1 MKTKKNKS
9 TNHNKT
15 RRKSYKPDIKV
26 IEPGFV
32 LYASKKKK
40 HGLKI
45 LDYTRKNKQKH
56 KTHCIYNNIT
66 WFTSSLVEAKKYKKS
81 DYGVYKWDI
90 VNKTRLIKMSEENR
104 VFFKKLFMNTK
115 DNIKPFI
122 NIDSKEISK
131 IDYDHP
137 FLKMDNNEKALYELE
152 FIFGYISLTK
162 QYEFILFIK
171 YLVENKF
178 IELLSRYNT
187 SLIVKI
193 YRFILNYNLNKIGK
207 REGLNRI
214 TLYPIVKNC
223 VLNLCKMLN
232 NKNIDGIYQPDINS
246 FWYPKVIS
254 NYSYSIEEYIL
265 FSPHSNL
272 GNVLEID

>member
-1 MKTKKNKS
+1 MKTKKNKN
-9 TNHNKT
+9 TKHNKT
-15 RRKSYKPDIKV
+15 RRKSYNPSIK
-26 IEPGFV
+26 ELDPGFV

-90 VNKTRLIKMSEENR
+90 TNKTRLIKMSEENR

-272 GNVLEID
+272 GNVLELE

>member
-1 MKTKKNKS
+1 MKTKKNKN

-15 RRKSYKPDIKV
+15 RRKSYNPSIK
-26 IEPGFV
+26 ELDPGFV

-66 WFTSSLVEAKKYKKS
+66 WFTSSLVEAKKYKKT
-81 DYGVYKWDI
+81 DYGIYKWDV

-122 NIDSKEISK
+122 NIENEKLSK

-232 NKNIDGIYQPDINS
+232 NKNIDGIYQPDISS

-254 NYSYSIEEYIL
+254 KYSYSIEEYIL

-272 GNVLEID
+272 GNVLELD

>member
-1 MKTKKNKS
+1 MKTKKNKN
-9 TNHNKT
+9 TNNNKT
-15 RRKSYKPDIKV
+15 RRKIYGPVVKE

-45 LDYTRKNKQKH
+45 LDYTRKNKEKH

-66 WFTSSLVEAKKYKKS
+66 WFTPSLVEAKKYKKS
-81 DYGVYKWDI
+81 EYGVYKWDV
-90 VNKTRLIKMSEENR
+90 VNKTRLIKIIGQNYE
-104 VFFKKLFMNTK
+104 FFKNLFINTK
-115 DNIKPFI
+115 YNIKPFI
-122 NIDSKEISK
+122 NIESRQISK
-131 IDYDHP
+131 IEYDHP
-137 FLKMDNNEKALYELE
+137 FLKMKNNEQAFYEFE

-193 YRFILNYNLNKIGK
+193 YRFILNYNVNKISK
-207 REGLNRI
+207 REGMNRI

-223 VLNLCKMLN
+223 ILNLCTMLN
-232 NKNIDGIYQPDINS
+232 NKNIDGIYQPNINS
-246 FWYPKVIS
+246 FWYPKVIPE
-254 NYSYSIEEYIL
+254 YSYSIEEYIL

-272 GNVLEID
+272 GNVLELE

>member
-1 MKTKKNKS
+1 MKTKKNKN

-15 RRKSYKPDIKV
+15 RRKSYKPTIK
-26 IEPGFV
+26 ELDPGFV

-45 LDYTRKNKQKH
+45 LDYTRKNKEKH

-66 WFTSSLVEAKKYKKS
+66 WFTPSLVEAKKYKKS
-81 DYGVYKWDI
+81 EYGVYKWDV
-90 VNKTRLIKMSEENR
+90 VNKTKLIKITGQNYE
-104 VFFKKLFMNTK
+104 FFKNLFINTK
-115 DNIKPFI
+115 YDIKPFI
-122 NIDSKEISK
+122 NIESRQISK
-131 IDYDHP
+131 IEYDHP
-137 FLKMDNNEKALYELE
+137 FLKMNNNEQAFYEFE
-152 FIFGYISLTK
+152 FIFGYISLK
-162 QYEFILFIK
+162 NQYEFVLFIK

-193 YRFILNYNLNKIGK
+193 YRFILNYNVNKISK
-207 REGLNRI
+207 REGMNRI

-223 VLNLCKMLN
+223 ILNLCTMLN
-232 NKNIDGIYQPDINS
+232 NKNIDGIYQPNINS
-246 FWYPKVIS
+246 FWYPKVIPE
-254 NYSYSIEEYIL
+254 YSYSIEEYIL

-272 GNVLEID
+272 GNVLELD